1 MQFWKLFSNSS
12 IKTDSTTAYFSLL
25 KGLCLANISKW
36 IGLFA
41 ITWGS
46 TSLSPPCALVSVDT
60 VTITHWRFC
69 CWAVGICVVPGHSM
83 GKNWYRVAARL
94 HGGCR
99 LDKPMKTNESWFFAR
114 SCEAFSLLW
123 LTTWLFD
130 HFNKQTNKKGN
141 INLVYM
147 ISWGVVSELD
157 FLKDA
162 LHQQVEYISLCKQ
175 WVGGG

>member
-41 ITWGS
+41 INWVS

-123 LTTWLFD
+123 LTSWLFD
-130 HFNKQTNKKGN
+130 HFNKQTNKQKRQYKFG
-141 INLVYM
+141 LH
-147 ISWGVVSELD
+147 D
-157 FLKDA
+157 FLR
-162 LHQQVEYISLCKQ
+162 
-175 WVGGG
+175 GGIRTGLSEGCSSPASGIY